1 MSNEQETIYFPKENL
16 TTVICAFIS
25 TFKISP
31 LCYISMDEIISIFEQ
46 NFELT
51 EDGEY
56 QLLVSDLTKFFSEKI
71 SGLYVERLM
80 VDMDKK
86 GLATLGHDG
95 TDIVLIK
102 KKDIDF

>member
-1 MSNEQETIYFPKENL
+1 
-16 TTVICAFIS
+16 
-25 TFKISP
+25 
-31 LCYISMDEIISIFEQ
+31 MDEIISIFEQ

-95 TDIVLIK
+95 NDIVLIK
-102 KKDIDF
+102 KERYWLLKNFRYTKTRKGNESNR